1 MCNPEFSQS
10 LRINDK
16 LKEKLEVNNLRKDL
30 IKAYQIWMEIPESDR
45 LFIQGVSNDVNEV
58 KLIIDL
64 ELNKIKNLNN
74 SLQNADVLMIDER
87 EINEHITPKPNAA
100 ITSSILNDDDII
112 WISDPYEL
120 FDTES
125 KKENTKLRKSDEIN
139 HSFKKMSFRNTE
151 PTTTNQE
158 TVKSASASTASSS
171 KSVSTKPSSS
181 SSSSHITSSPD
192 TKHEKLFNMAI
203 LHGFDR
209 EEIEQGLAEFTR
221 DNAASA
227 DILDYAF
234 IEYLKM
240 SKKFNYSQQ
249 ANIEKNVNSL
259 LSGKKKK
266 KKPALKVPMQTNS
279 TTPSLQAV
287 EPASKKLNVEANLN
301 DSDEC
306 LYIDYVPSANA
317 NSSVAMPS
325 TSSSAQA
332 TKAKS
337 SEKVLSEYAKMVQ
350 GQEFNQENEKLDKP
364 MRLSK
369 LISAMP
375 DNQKLTALHHVN
387 TYRTANS
394 NTNTNTNS
402 NNINNTNNNNN
413 GATFSNEKSNGNN
426 PRTANFNYDPTVYQ
440 DNHID
445 SFNILFTNFSD
456 SRKNTDLR
464 QNNQQQQQQQNQN
477 QKPFEVNKAAFK
489 PPIFSNLNNENL
501 QNRILKTDNMSN
513 NNNSRRSRFNRR
525 KNNHTSVERNS
536 QFKSRSKSKNQR
548 FASCDKPLSGI
559 NNGNFNFN
567 QINNRNNNNNNNLKN
582 GQKFNA
588 VPFPFEH
595 VKSTIKVSEYE
606 LIIFLN
612 LP

>member
-1 MCNPEFSQS
+1 
-10 LRINDK
+10 
-16 LKEKLEVNNLRKDL
+16 
-30 IKAYQIWMEIPESDR
+30 
-45 LFIQGVSNDVNEV
+45 
-58 KLIIDL
+58 
-64 ELNKIKNLNN
+64 
-74 SLQNADVLMIDER
+74 
-87 EINEHITPKPNAA
+87 
-100 ITSSILNDDDII
+100 
-112 WISDPYEL
+112 
-120 FDTES
+120 
-125 KKENTKLRKSDEIN
+125 
-139 HSFKKMSFRNTE
+139 MSFRNTE
-151 PTTTNQE
+151 PTTTTATNQE
-158 TVKSASASTASSS
+158 TAKSTSSTA
-171 KSVSTKPSSS
+171 SVSTKPSS

-192 TKHEKLFNMAI
+192 TKHEKLINTAI
-203 LHGFDR
+203 LNGFNR
-209 EEIEQGLAEFTR
+209 EEAEQGLAEFTA

-234 IEYLKM
+234 LEYLKM
-240 SKKFNYSQQ
+240 NKKFNYSQQ
-249 ANIEKNVNSL
+249 ANIDKNLNSL
-259 LSGKKKK
+259 FSGKKKK

-279 TTPSLQAV
+279 ATPSLQGV

-306 LYIDYVPSANA
+306 LCIDYVPSANT
-317 NSSVAMPS
+317 NSSAAKPS
-325 TSSSAQA
+325 TSSSAQ
-332 TKAKS
+332 TNKAKS

-394 NTNTNTNS
+394 NTNS
-402 NNINNTNNNNN
+402 NNINTNNNNN
-413 GATFSNEKSNGNN
+413 GATFSNEKINGNN
-426 PRTANFNYDPTVYQ
+426 QRTANFNYDPTVYQ

-445 SFNILFTNFSD
+445 SFNILFTNFSEN
-456 SRKNTDLR
+456 RKNTDLK
-464 QNNQQQQQQQNQN
+464 QNNQQQQQQQQQN
-477 QKPFEVNKAAFK
+477 QKPFEVTKATFK

-501 QNRILKTDNMSN
+501 QNRILKTEHIFN

-548 FASCDKPLSGI
+548 FSSCDKPLSGI
-559 NNGNFNFN
+559 NNNFN
-567 QINNRNNNNNNNLKN
+567 QFNNRNNNNNNNLKN

-606 LIIFLN
+606 LIIFFKSSLISVYI
-612 LP
+612 